1 LLVGHFWLLNRH
13 RGGGKLTFGSI
24 DVAKVDKK
32 KSEAQQVPGIH
43 LSIEDLCSIAS
54 KFAQQ
59 GRYEDAIELYEQGI
73 KVYPSSLALKIN
85 MGKARNMLK
94 EKEQEDK
101 RRLMGMFKEER
112 SKKDRLSFQLV
123 SLGNMFIGKGQFEKA
138 EECFKVSLLHNPEN
152 FEARME
158 LARAYYRMNDYAA
171 AIRELKA
178 VVQVNPFVQEAHAL
192 LGRSFFYIKNFK
204 AALNSIVDAMV
215 LDNAMGVQSPPEL
228 HEKFKYLLEKMGV
241 HSRAARNDLVKVRL
255 KLFEKCVKQLD
266 VQKSAILGRGTIS
279 YVREL
284 SKAKE
289 EDTEK
294 EDLLKLAL
302 RLRQFDILSSLND
315 ENLFTVAQAVRTIR
329 VEKQQ
334 LVFDEEDEGD
344 EIYFVEK
351 GKVRISKDTPF
362 GEQILARIGKGEFF
376 GEMNFIDP
384 VSRSADALADEGC
397 TLFCLKREDVV
408 HLFDHH
414 KEVAVQFYWHFW
426 KSLSRRTREA
436 NNLLKT
442 FFSDTE
448 SHHKE
453 PMTDDKVSK
462 SKEISIDLD
471 RKLQLLQDR
480 GLSAKELRLLAAFSV
495 EELYNRNEL
504 IFREGDVGDKLY
516 IILDGKV
523 RIVKHI
529 PGVGEEALAILEKG
543 DFFGEM
549 ALVDNEPRSADA
561 KAHVNGTTVLTISRE
576 VLNEI
581 LSVDIESAYQFLSI
595 LCRILTQRLRE
606 INLKIIQWR
615 LMSGGF

>member
-1 LLVGHFWLLNRH
+1 V
-13 RGGGKLTFGSI
+13 I
-24 DVAKVDKK
+24 
-32 KSEAQQVPGIH
+32 
-43 LSIEDLCSIAS
+43 
-54 KFAQQ
+54 
-59 GRYEDAIELYEQGI
+59 
-73 KVYPSSLALKIN
+73 
-85 MGKARNMLK
+85 
-94 EKEQEDK
+94 
-101 RRLMGMFKEER
+101 
-112 SKKDRLSFQLV
+112 
-123 SLGNMFIGKGQFEKA
+123 
-138 EECFKVSLLHNPEN
+138 
-152 FEARME
+152 
-158 LARAYYRMNDYAA
+158 
-171 AIRELKA
+171 
-178 VVQVNPFVQEAHAL
+178 QVNPFVQEAHAL
-192 LGRSFFYIKNFK
+192 LGRSFFYVKNFK
-204 AALNSIVDAMV
+204 AALNSIVDAMI
-215 LDNAMGVQSPPEL
+215 LDNAMGKQSPPEL
-228 HEKFKYLLEKMGV
+228 HEKYKYLLEKMGV
-241 HSRAARNDLVKVRL
+241 HNRSARNDLVKARL
-255 KLFEKCVKQLD
+255 ALFEKCVKHLD

-279 YVREL
+279 YVRDL
-284 SKAKE
+284 TRAKE
-289 EDTEK
+289 QESDK
-294 EDLLKLAL
+294 QDLLKLAL
-302 RLRQFDILSSLND
+302 RLRQFDILASLSD
-315 ENLFTVAQAVRTIR
+315 ENLFTVAKAVKEME
-329 VEKQQ
+329 VEKTQ
-334 LVFDEEDEGD
+334 LIFDEEDEGD

-351 GKVRISKDTPF
+351 GEICISKETPF
-362 GEQILARIGKGEFF
+362 GVQSLAKIGKGEFF

-384 VSRSADALADEGC
+384 VSRSADAVADENC
-397 TLFCLKREDVV
+397 TLFCLKREDVEV
-408 HLFDHH
+408 LFESQ
-414 KEVAVQFYWHFW
+414 KQVAVQFYWHFW

-448 SHHKE
+448 AHQKE
-453 PMTDDKVSK
+453 ALSEEKVTR